1 MAFNAGL
8 ELDSGMYQEF
18 DDFEVTLGDI
28 MRGERATRGK
38 SITDVRLELRLPKSY
53 ILAIENGDLSAFR
66 CPEFVRGYIYS
77 YAHYLGLDPSQA
89 FSTFCLETGF
99 SLPDKMPT
107 GYADTATRMDHVGG
121 CKCVGRS
128 FLACTSALSSLTIGA
143 SGFAG
148 ILTSLNKNFIVSSLR
163 GHARCDL
170 FITLFGHI

>member
-1 MAFNAGL
+1 MIIDCTPEVVYFVVTRCGKSNANYMVFNANL
-8 ELDSGMYQEF
+8 DLDSGMYQEF

-77 YAHYLGLDPSQA
+77 YAHYLGLDPIQA

-99 SLPDKMPT
+99 SLPT
-107 GYADTATRMDHVGG
+107 
-121 CKCVGRS
+121 KCRQDMRTQLREWIMSVAANVSVEISWPVRLR
-128 FLACTSALSSLTIGA
+128 FLA
-143 SGFAG
+143 
-148 ILTSLNKNFIVSSLR
+148 
-163 GHARCDL
+163 
-170 FITLFGHI
+170 